1 LKELNS
7 ILDHR
12 KTISSSNNWLN
23 LKPNIDA
30 CSNTKDKGDIFELL
44 VELYLDE
51 GSTPVD
57 RRASKYAY

>member
-1 LKELNS
+1 
-7 ILDHR
+7 LDHR